1 MLSQYYEQIDAIS
14 LDLCLVV
21 LFALMGM
28 AIHDV
33 LKKND
38 VPKIGRYITFGVLMF
53 GAFGFLVKGII
64 KLVLAN

>member
-1 MLSQYYEQIDAIS
+1 M
-14 LDLCLVV
+14 CLVV